1 MAVSRVPRSPQKAMA
16 ILLGLALVF
25 SLLLFAVSRESDLHV
40 VHDRTGGHFEHDHHR
55 VFDVFRDASSIHGGA
70 NDGDRARA
78 HPSRLLHGAGA
89 HGAFSSHQIHGAVVG
104 GSQSSHLREARAGGF
119 GGGGGAGGFG
129 GGGGAVGGSDASV
142 RSRAGFEAARG
153 GERVG
158 DDDDLF
164 RPNPGASRARF
175 R

>member
-78 HPSRLLHGAGA
+78 HPSRLLHGA
-89 HGAFSSHQIHGAVVG
+89 VVG

-129 GGGGAVGGSDASV
+129 GAGGAVGGSDASV